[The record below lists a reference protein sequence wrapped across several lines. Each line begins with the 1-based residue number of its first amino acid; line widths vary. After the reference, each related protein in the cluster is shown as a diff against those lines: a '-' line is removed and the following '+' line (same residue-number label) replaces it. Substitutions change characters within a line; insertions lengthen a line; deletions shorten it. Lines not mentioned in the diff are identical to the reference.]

1 MSFPGY
7 ILALLTA
14 NWREHYTDMSR
25 ALYLSGFMF
34 VQNLL
39 FFLLWVIFFGSVG
52 EIRGWRLQDV
62 ALLYGFVAFAVGF
75 AMFLCDG
82 VRTLPLRIQD
92 QSFDAFVV
100 RPRHPLPALMF
111 SRSSAAS
118 LGDVISAP
126 FYWLVFAGMTLDRL
140 PMLLAVALLAAVIFQ
155 AATVLVYSV
164 VFWLPGGGRF
174 SDQLF
179 EILIISSTVPQHNQP
194 LGIKL
199 ALFSVIPAGFISLTP
214 VSIMQNPGVLA
225 FAGLAGAALLYAAV
239 AVAAFNAGLKRY
251 IAQNA
256 S

>member
-1 MSFPGY
+1 
-7 ILALLTA
+7 
-14 NWREHYTDMSR
+14 
-25 ALYLSGFMF
+25 
-34 VQNLL
+34 
-39 FFLLWVIFFGSVG
+39 
-52 EIRGWRLQDV
+52 
-62 ALLYGFVAFAVGF
+62 
-75 AMFLCDG
+75 
-82 VRTLPLRIQD
+82 
-92 QSFDAFVV
+92 
-100 RPRHPLPALMF
+100 MF

-126 FYWLVFAGMTLDRL
+126 FYWFVFGGMGLDRL
-140 PMLLAVALLAAVIFQ
+140 PLLLAVALFAAAIFQ

-214 VSIMQNPGVLA
+214 VSLMQSFGVLP
-225 FAGLAGAALLYAAV
+225 FAVLAMAAALYAVLAV
-239 AVAAFNAGLKRY
+239 LMFNAGLKRY